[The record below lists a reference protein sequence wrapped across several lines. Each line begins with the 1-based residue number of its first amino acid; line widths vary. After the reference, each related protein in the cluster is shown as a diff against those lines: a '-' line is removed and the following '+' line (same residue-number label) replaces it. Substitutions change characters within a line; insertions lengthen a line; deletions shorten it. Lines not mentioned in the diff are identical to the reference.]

1 MSEQQLEQ
9 QKHKLFSKMEELAM
23 SEKIF
28 TFRMGKKILQYALVL
43 LIALSI
49 NFFMPR
55 LAPGDPLQYFFG
67 DSSLNELTVEQ
78 RLAVE
83 KELGLDL
90 PVWQQYIQF
99 ITSLFH
105 LDMGSSIKYGVPV
118 TEVLAERIPWTVLLV
133 APSLL
138 LSAVIGIAIGA
149 YAAWNRGKKRDVFL
163 LTSMLTIEAIP
174 GFWIGMLLI
183 AIFSVQLGWFP
194 SFGIGSMS
202 DMKGVYELF
211 IHFLQHSFLPIVTIT
226 IASIGSNFLLTR
238 ASMLDTLGQDYMS
251 MAEAKGVSKS
261 HLIFKH
267 ALRNAL
273 LPVYTHFTMSLGVL
287 VGGAVIVETVFSYP
301 GVGRLLYESVV
312 ARDFPMMQ
320 GVFLVIT
327 LAVILA
333 NLLAD
338 ITYPLFDPRART
350 RRKVSESHEK

>member
-1 MSEQQLEQ
+1 MSERVT
-9 QKHKLFSKMEELAM
+9 
-23 SEKIF
+23 
-28 TFRMGKKILQYALVL
+28 TFRIGKKILQYVLVL

-67 DSSLNELTVEQ
+67 DTGLNELTDEQ

-90 PVWQQYIQF
+90 PVWQQYLQF

-105 LDMGSSIKYGVPV
+105 LDMGSSIKYGEPV
-118 TEVLAERIPWTVLLV
+118 TEVLAERIPWTLLLV
-133 APSLL
+133 GPSLL
-138 LSAVIGIAIGA
+138 LSALIGIGIGA
-149 YAAWNRGKKRDVFL
+149 YAAWNRGKKRDLFF

-183 AIFSVQLGWFP
+183 AVFSVQLGWLP
-194 SFGIGSMS
+194 SFGVGSMNGS
-202 DMKGVYELF
+202 EGAYEVV
-211 IHFLQHSFLPIVTIT
+211 INFLRHSILPITTIT

-238 ASMLDTLGQDYMS
+238 ASMLDTLGQDYMT
-251 MAEAKGVSKS
+251 MAEAKGVKKRS
-261 HLIFKH
+261 LIFNH

-320 GVFLVIT
+320 GVFLVVT
-327 LAVILA
+327 LAVIIA
-333 NLLAD
+333 NIIAD
-338 ITYPLFDPRART
+338 VTYPLFDPRARVK
-350 RRKVSESHEK
+350 RKVSENNGK

>member
-1 MSEQQLEQ
+1 MSERVT
-9 QKHKLFSKMEELAM
+9 
-23 SEKIF
+23 
-28 TFRMGKKILQYALVL
+28 TFRIGKKILQYVLVL

-67 DSSLNELTVEQ
+67 DTGLNELTDEQ

-90 PVWQQYIQF
+90 PVWQQYLQF

-118 TEVLAERIPWTVLLV
+118 TEVLAERIPWTLLLIG
-133 APSLL
+133 PSLL
-138 LSAVIGIAIGA
+138 LSAIIGIGIGA
-149 YAAWNRGKKRDVFL
+149 YAAWNRGKKRDLFF

-183 AIFSVQLGWFP
+183 AVFSVQLGWLP
-194 SFGIGSMS
+194 SFGVGSMNGS
-202 DMKGVYELF
+202 EGVYEVVVN
-211 IHFLQHSFLPIVTIT
+211 FLRHSILPITTIT

-238 ASMLDTLGQDYMS
+238 ASMLDTLGQDYMM
-251 MAEAKGVSKS
+251 MAEAKGVNKRN
-261 HLIFKH
+261 LIFKH

-320 GVFLVIT
+320 GVFLVVT
-327 LAVILA
+327 LAVIIA
-333 NLLAD
+333 NILAD
-338 ITYPLFDPRART
+338 ITYPLFDPRARMK
-350 RRKVSESHEK
+350 RKVSENNGK